1 MKNILFTLALLIS
14 FSSFSQLKLNEIIKV
29 SKMDR
34 ESFEMYSLN
43 NNFQFYEI
51 DENEDF
57 NSFTMVK
64 GGVGNTEYLTHY
76 FYSSKRRA
84 RYQFSIGKL
93 QNIYKELKAIGFKLV
108 NSRNSEFGYEKTY
121 ERSNKEEIE
130 ILINS
135 QNPKFV
141 IDYSKEI

>member
-1 MKNILFTLALLIS
+1 MKKTLFTLTLLIS
-14 FSSFSQLKLNEIIKV
+14 LSSFGQLTLNEIIKV

-57 NSFTMVK
+57 NRFTMVK
-64 GGVGNTEYLTHY
+64 GRVGNTEYLSHY
-76 FYSSKRRA
+76 FYSSKIRSN
-84 RYQFSIGKL
+84 YQFSIGKL
-93 QNIYKELKAIGFKLV
+93 QDIYKELKAIGFKLV

-121 ERSNKEEIE
+121 ERSNKEEIY
-130 ILINS
+130 ILIN
-135 QNPKFV
+135 
-141 IDYSKEI
+141 